1 MSRLL
6 TELTAAVLEAWGLD
20 PAAASQEDREAAR
33 RAVLAVNVLARY
45 DDAGRMDLGAED
57 AE

>member
-20 PAAASQEDREAAR
+20 PAASPEDREAAR
-33 RAVLAVNVLARY
+33 RAVLAVNILARY